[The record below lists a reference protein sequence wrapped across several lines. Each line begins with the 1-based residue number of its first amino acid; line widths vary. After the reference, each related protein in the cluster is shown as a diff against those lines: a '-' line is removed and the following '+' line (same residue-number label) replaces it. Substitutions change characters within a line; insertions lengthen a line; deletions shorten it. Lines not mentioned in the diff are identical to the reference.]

1 VDAPGASRTTLT
13 FRRADEAATD
23 RVGPSKEFDVTLT
36 DTPGTHAAVT
46 AKGGTWI
53 DDWRPEDEAFWEN
66 GGQKIAR
73 RNLVWSIFA
82 EHLGFSVWLL
92 WSVSAAMLMKAGFTY
107 TPQQLFFLVAVPN
120 LVGSLI
126 RIPYTFAVP
135 KFGGRNWTVI
145 SALLLLIPTLL
156 FAHFVQH
163 PETPYWVFIMIA
175 ATAGF
180 GGGNFASSMA
190 NINFYYPAKKKGAA
204 LGLNAA
210 GGNLGVAL
218 IQFFLP
224 IIVGGAGAF
233 GLVKASQAGI
243 FLQRAGYLYAALA
256 IVAAVA
262 SFFFM
267 NNLRSAKSSPR
278 EQLAVLKHKHTWV
291 MSFLYIGTF
300 GSFIGYSA
308 AMPLLIKINF
318 FRAPTP
324 VDSIG
329 INFAYYAF
337 LGALVGSLARP
348 LGGWLADKYGGAK
361 VTFWT
366 FVAMIAGTLA
376 VLYTLT
382 LLEPVPSAPPE
393 KLAEWA
399 KDPSAFPG
407 FKPEMVAAVNHNSDI
422 FPWFLLAFLFVF
434 AATGIGNGS
443 TYRMI
448 PLIQQDRAKKAT
460 TAGTPERD
468 AEMLKATKESSAVI
482 GIAGAIG
489 ALGGFLIPI
498 TFGSP
503 WVEDPVEACRA
514 AFVIFTVFYGV
525 CLATTW
531 WFYTR
536 KSFAMAKAPS
546 LAHADI

>member
-1 VDAPGASRTTLT
+1 M
-13 FRRADEAATD
+13 
-23 RVGPSKEFDVTLT
+23 
-36 DTPGTHAAVT
+36 
-46 AKGGTWI
+46 KGGTTI
-53 DDWRPEDEAFWEN
+53 DEWHPEDEEFWES
-66 GGQKIAR
+66 GGGKQVAR
-73 RNLVWSIFA
+73 RNLIWSIFA

-92 WSVSAAMLMKAGFTY
+92 WSVSAAMLAKVGFDFTA
-107 TPQQLFFLVAVPN
+107 QQLFFLVAVPN

-135 KFGGRNWTVI
+135 KFGGRNWTVV

-156 FAHFVQH
+156 FVWAVQN
-163 PETPYWVFIMIA
+163 PSTPYWVFVVIA

-190 NINFYYPAKKKGAA
+190 NINFFYPSKAKGTA

-210 GGNLGVAL
+210 GGNIGVAL

-233 GLVKASQAGI
+233 GLISASKSGI
-243 FLQRAGYLYAALA
+243 FLERAGYLYAALA
-256 IVAAVA
+256 VLAAVCA
-262 SFFFM
+262 YFMM
-267 NNLRSAKSSPR
+267 NNLKSAKSSPR
-278 EQLAVLKHKHTWV
+278 EQLAVLKYKHTWV

-337 LGALVGSLARP
+337 LGALVGSIARP
-348 LGGWLADKYGGAK
+348 FGGWLADKYGGAR
-361 VTFWT
+361 VTYWT
-366 FVAMIAGTLA
+366 FAAMIVGTLG

-382 LLEPVPSAPPE
+382 LLKPVPTAPPE

-399 KDPSAFPG
+399 KDPAAFPG
-407 FKPEMVAAVNHNSDI
+407 FSPEIVSAVNHNSDI
-422 FPWFLLAFLFVF
+422 FPWFLAAFLFVF

-448 PLIQQDRAKKAT
+448 PLIQQDRAKKET
-460 TAGTPERD
+460 TPGTPERK
-468 AEMLKATKESSAVI
+468 AALLKATKESSAVI

-503 WVEDPVEACRA
+503 WVTDPVAACRT
-514 AFVIFTVFYGV
+514 AFAIFTGFYV
-525 CLATTW
+525 ICLATTW
-531 WFYTR
+531 YFYTR
-536 KSFAMAKAPS
+536 KTFLVARVPS
-546 LAHADI
+546 LADARI